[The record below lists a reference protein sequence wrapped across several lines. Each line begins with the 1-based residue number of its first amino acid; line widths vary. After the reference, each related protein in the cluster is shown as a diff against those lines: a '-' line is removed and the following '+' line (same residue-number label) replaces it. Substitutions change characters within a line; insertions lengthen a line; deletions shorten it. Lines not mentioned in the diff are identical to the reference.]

1 MAWCP
6 NCKNEYRPGIT
17 VCPDC
22 NVELLEELK
31 EEQAEE
37 YVLLF
42 QTDDEAMKS
51 KVTAYLAHCGI
62 HMKEEINESSE
73 EETEKSRETIAEETE
88 ETDASV
94 RLYSVYV
101 PKKDVKEATKEMRT
115 VLYVDAKQDGPS
127 AKLKEKQPEKE
138 ASSVYVEAKDRY
150 QEYRSSGFMFLGFAV
165 ALLVFDLCN
174 MFGILSI
181 MNSPFSLVMMTIMVA
196 AFFFIGISSLKK
208 TSSLKEEAAKEETQS
223 ERLRAYLAKEF
234 PKEVLD
240 AMAEPELSEEILY
253 LKQMDAMKEK
263 IMQEYPEL
271 PERYLDTL
279 LEDYYNSL

>member
-6 NCKNEYRPGIT
+6 NCKNEYRAGIT

-62 HMKEEINESSE
+62 HMKEEISEPLE
-73 EETEKSRETIAEETE
+73 EETEKNSETAVEGAEES
-88 ETDASV
+88 AAPAC
-94 RLYSVYV
+94 LYSVSV
-101 PKKDVKEATKEMRT
+101 PKKDAKEAMKEMRT
-115 VLYVDAKQDGPS
+115 VLYVSAEQDGPT
-127 AKLKEKQPEKE
+127 AELKKKQPQKE
-138 ASSVYVEAKDRY
+138 SSSVYVEAKDRY

-165 ALLVFDLCN
+165 VLLVFDLCN
-174 MFGILSI
+174 MLGILSI
-181 MNSPFSLVMMTIMVA
+181 MDSPFSLVLMTIMVA
-196 AFFFIGISSLKK
+196 AFFFVGISSLKK
-208 TSSLKEEAAKEETQS
+208 TSSLKEEAANEETQS
-223 ERLRAYLAKEF
+223 EHLRAYLAKEF

-240 AMAEPELSEEILY
+240 AMSEPELSEEILY

-263 IMQEYPEL
+263 IMQEYPDLSES
-271 PERYLDTL
+271 YLDAL

>member
-6 NCKNEYRPGIT
+6 NCKNEYRAGIT

-31 EEQAEE
+31 EEQTEE

-62 HMKEEINESSE
+62 HMKEEISENPE
-73 EETEKSRETIAEETE
+73 EEAEKTE
-88 ETDASV
+88 EIAASV
-94 RLYSVYV
+94 RLYSVFV
-101 PKKDVKEATKEMRT
+101 PKKDIKEAMKEMRT
-115 VLYVDAKQDGPS
+115 VLYVNAEQDGPT
-127 AKLKEKQPEKE
+127 AELKKKQPERE
-138 ASSVYVEAKDRY
+138 VSSVYIEAKDRY
-150 QEYRSSGFMFLGFAV
+150 QEYRSSGFMFLGFAAV
-165 ALLVFDLCN
+165 LLIFDLCN
-174 MFGILSI
+174 MLGVLSI
-181 MNSPFSLVMMTIMVA
+181 MNSPFSLIMMTILVA
-196 AFFFIGISSLKK
+196 AFFFVGISSLKK
-208 TSSLKEEAAKEETQS
+208 TGSLKEEAAKEETQS
-223 ERLRAYLAKEF
+223 EQLRAYLAKEF

-263 IMQEYPEL
+263 MMREYPEL
-271 PERYLDTL
+271 PESYLDTL

>member
-6 NCKNEYRPGIT
+6 NCKNEYRAGIT

-31 EEQAEE
+31 EEQTEE

-62 HMKEEINESSE
+62 HMKEEISEGSE
-73 EETEKSRETIAEETE
+73 EESEKNEDAAAEETE
-88 ETDASV
+88 EIITPV
-94 RLYSVYV
+94 RLYSVSV
-101 PKKDVKEATKEMRT
+101 PKKDAKEAMKEMRT
-115 VLYVDAKQDGPS
+115 VLYVNAEQDGPT
-127 AKLKEKQPEKE
+127 AELKKRQTEKE
-138 ASSVYVEAKDRY
+138 SSSVYVEAKDRY

-165 ALLVFDLCN
+165 ALLIFGLCN
-174 MFGILSI
+174 MLGILSV
-181 MNSPFSLVMMTIMVA
+181 MNSPFSLVMITIMVA
-196 AFFFIGISSLKK
+196 AFFFVGISSLKK
-208 TSSLKEEAAKEETQS
+208 TGSLKEEAANEETQS
-223 ERLRAYLAKEF
+223 EQLRAYLAKEF
-234 PKEVLD
+234 PKEVLN

-253 LKQMDAMKEK
+253 LKQMDVMKEK
-263 IMQEYPEL
+263 MMQEYPEL
-271 PERYLDTL
+271 PESYLDTL